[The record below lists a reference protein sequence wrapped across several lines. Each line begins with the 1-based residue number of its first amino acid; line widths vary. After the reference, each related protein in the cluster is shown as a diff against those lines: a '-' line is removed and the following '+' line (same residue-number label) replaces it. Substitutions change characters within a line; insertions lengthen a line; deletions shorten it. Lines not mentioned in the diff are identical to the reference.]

1 MIRRFLDPESIGSP
15 QFIAAALLLV
25 YLLECAWLIHVEAVH
40 GSLPDSVHDLCIYHG
55 LEQWK
60 TGALAGTPETLHSE
74 SVTGVPSSAYAGH
87 LRVRDGYDQ
96 DRSPLYYLTCA
107 EPFLVK
113 PSSLRTESPLGQLW
127 ATTPYLF
134 FGVMLG
140 GSLWYV
146 SRRLYGNAGGFVALT
161 LFCFSPGTILS
172 VAGAP
177 NLGEIGGT
185 WGAFGTVFTAIAVAH
200 TLYAPREVILW
211 NSRRILLLGLSLALA
226 VGNQF
231 SLAVIAVAALLL
243 MFWVA
248 PVRPRAV
255 IVIWST
261 AIAVGA
267 ALLFA
272 AYSFRP
278 ALFWQSTR
286 YARWIDIELRALTMG
301 ASYLRTIKSLAA
313 DSPALMLAL
322 PAALIT
328 YFAWK
333 RTRYFG
339 NTAPLAISTLL
350 FFLAIASPGFPGRGF
365 HLVLLVFLF
374 VFVAGVFA
382 DLMETRRGLLVGA
395 SIFGL
400 LSAAALRNLIQ
411 LAFLR

>member
-1 MIRRFLDPESIGSP
+1 
-15 QFIAAALLLV
+15 
-25 YLLECAWLIHVEAVH
+25 
-40 GSLPDSVHDLCIYHG
+40 
-55 LEQWK
+55 
-60 TGALAGTPETLHSE
+60 
-74 SVTGVPSSAYAGH
+74 
-87 LRVRDGYDQ
+87 
-96 DRSPLYYLTCA
+96 
-107 EPFLVK
+107 
-113 PSSLRTESPLGQLW
+113 
-127 ATTPYLF
+127 
-134 FGVMLG
+134 MLG